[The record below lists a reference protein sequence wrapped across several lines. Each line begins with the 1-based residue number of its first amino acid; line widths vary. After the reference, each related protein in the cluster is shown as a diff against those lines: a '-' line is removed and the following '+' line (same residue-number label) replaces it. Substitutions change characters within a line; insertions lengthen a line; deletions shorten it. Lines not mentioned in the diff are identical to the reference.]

1 MVSINFRKKETFTAP
16 DGETYEINPL
26 KRRHLKKLNK
36 FIKLNSTLQELQA
49 KGDVEGANKII
60 FGDEEDND
68 EEITL
73 LKIADDII
81 DISIKNVKTGK
92 ELPEDYRLELTTT
105 IELCT
110 AIIQASTGNKSATPN
125 HGDDTPLQTPKENAS
140 SSPATAP
147 S

>member
-49 KGDVEGANKII
+49 KNDVEGANKII

-81 DISIKNVKTGK
+81 DLSIKNVKTGK
-92 ELPEDYRLELTTT
+92 ELPEDYRLEVTTT

-110 AIIQASTGNKSATPN
+110 AVIQASTGNKKASQSK
-125 HGDDTPLQTPKENAS
+125 GEDTPLQKKSGNGS
-140 SSPATAP
+140 SSQATA
-147 S
+147 